1 MSAPRP
7 RSPLRDLPPYVGG
20 RETVEGI
27 ADPYK
32 LSANENPLGASPAA
46 MAALADL
53 PSPAI
58 YPDGGARALRDKL
71 ASLNAIDAERIICG
85 NGSDDILQLLAQAYL
100 APGDNVLHSAHGF
113 LIYKLTSRAAGAET
127 KAVPEKDL
135 TADVDALLAS
145 VDAATKIVFLANPNN
160 PTGTMLDRAAIERL
174 HAGLREDIILVLDG
188 AYAEYV
194 DPDFY
199 PHGFDLVD
207 ANANVVTTRTF
218 SKAYGL
224 AGLRLGWGYCPAD
237 IADVLN
243 RLRAPFNV
251 NQAAIYAGLA
261 ALDDQAHIAA
271 SRAHNTQW
279 RDWLCQQIGGLGL
292 GVRGGQANFV
302 LIEFTT
308 PAQASAAE
316 AFMCAK
322 GVIPRGLA
330 AYDLPHALRLS
341 VGTEAGNR
349 AAIDA
354 LTDFLAASKTDGTGA

>member
-7 RSPLRDLPPYVGG
+7 RPPLFDLPPYIGG
-20 RETVEGI
+20 RESVEGI

-46 MAALADL
+46 LAALADL
-53 PSPAI
+53 PSLAI

-71 ASLNAIDAERIICG
+71 AALNGIEADRIICG

-100 APGDNVLHSAHGF
+100 APGDNMLHSAHGF
-113 LIYKLTSRAAGAET
+113 LIYKLASRAAGADT
-127 KAVPEKDL
+127 ISVPEKDL

-145 VDAATKIVFLANPNN
+145 VDDATKIVFLANPNN
-160 PTGTMLDRAAIERL
+160 PTGTMLGRDAIARL
-174 HAGLREDIILVLDG
+174 HAGLPDHVILVLDG

-194 DPDFY
+194 EPDIY

-207 ANANVVTTRTF
+207 DNANVVTTRTF

-224 AGLRLGWGYCPAD
+224 AGLRLGWGYCPPG

-251 NQAAIYAGLA
+251 NQAALCAGLA
-261 ALDDQAHIAA
+261 ALDDQAHITQ

-292 GVRGGQANFV
+292 AVRGGQANFV
-302 LIEFTT
+302 LIEFAL
-308 PAQASAAE
+308 PEQAQAAE
-316 AFMCAK
+316 AAMCAH

-341 VGTEAGNR
+341 VGTQAGNR

-354 LTDFLAASKTDGTGA
+354 LAGFLDTAK